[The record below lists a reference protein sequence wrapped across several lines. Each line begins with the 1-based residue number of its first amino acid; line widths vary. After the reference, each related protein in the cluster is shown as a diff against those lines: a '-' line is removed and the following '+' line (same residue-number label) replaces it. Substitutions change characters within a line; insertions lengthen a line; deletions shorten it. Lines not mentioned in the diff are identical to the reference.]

1 MKYPRKRKPAGTIA
15 CQICGQFVNKRG
27 YRGHLWLKHGLKEGI
42 KEDKRDYLD
51 DSVNESMTVNEYLD
65 FLAEEHLKDGFDP
78 TDPIKI
84 FLAVQSDPSF
94 KQAVDGIN
102 HVPSEVADIDL
113 SEGFELGVLVL
124 NQGKKLVMDI
134 LSKSA

>member
-1 MKYPRKRKPAGTIA
+1 MTEK
-15 CQICGQFVNKRG
+15 
-27 YRGHLWLKHGLKEGI
+27 GI
-42 KEDKRDYLD
+42 KEIKEVIVGGFALTSIFIR
-51 DSVNESMTVNEYLD
+51 
-65 FLAEEHLKDGFDP
+65 HLKDGFDP

-102 HVPSEVADIDL
+102 HIPSEVADIDL

-134 LSKSA
+134 LGKSA